1 MYVACANKKRI
12 YEFCTQTCIMH
23 IYYSMWQYA
32 RVTCTAGSRDLRKM
46 DACIRI
52 VIDQRE
58 RTRHS
63 AGRVTLAA
71 SRRTYVLVNA
81 RASSSDP
88 LISLSLSLSPAAAAS
103 LCDDAGRRACCPGL
117 TDFTRLVIGRARPAG
132 RRRRGSIACIY
143 ASLLLSLLYGF
154 SPIRSVQFRVQGQAR
169 QHIAFRSMDG
179 RMRAAPACSSI
190 LPYICMP
197 CLELHI
203 CNARSYTETVY
214 VIYINIITAAK
225 SVYISINAQ
234 YVSYTVNFAVAYRRP
249 ICSIYLESSC
259 RSHARSLSRALGF

>member
-169 QHIAFRSMDG
+169 QHISHFDRWMDVCEQHLH
-179 RMRAAPACSSI
+179 AAAYYHIYACLALS
-190 LPYICMP
+190 YI
-197 CLELHI
+197 
-203 CNARSYTETVY
+203 Y
-214 VIYINIITAAK
+214 VTHAPIQRQYMLYI
-225 SVYISINAQ
+225 
-234 YVSYTVNFAVAYRRP
+234 
-249 ICSIYLESSC
+249 
-259 RSHARSLSRALGF
+259 